1 MEISPHLRDGAS
13 GRRPGDWRLLFFAFL
28 CYYPL
33 EFRGRR
39 DFRPNPASNTM
50 DAPIAREPDD
60 LELLRQALEYPD
72 SHAGRHAASTL
83 LDRYRD
89 RVYIWCLR
97 YVREHEQAL
106 DMAQEVL
113 ISAYRNLGSFGGR
126 SQFGSWIF
134 SIARNRC
141 LSELRRPS
149 LLMDEEAD
157 PDEQATRQ
165 VPPDRDL
172 ENRLAEE
179 ELLELIRRRLDPVEQ
194 QALWLRCFEK
204 IPVEEITKLLAITEA
219 SGARGVLQRAR
230 RKLRA
235 ALAEENDAEG
245 GMDNE

>member
-1 MEISPHLRDGAS
+1 
-13 GRRPGDWRLLFFAFL
+13 
-28 CYYPL
+28 
-33 EFRGRR
+33 
-39 DFRPNPASNTM
+39 M
-50 DAPIAREPDD
+50 DARTAHVPDD
-60 LELLRQALEYPD
+60 MELLRQALEYPD
-72 SHAGRHAASTL
+72 SQAGRHAASML

-97 YVREHEQAL
+97 YVRDHEQAL

-134 SIARNRC
+134 SITRNRC

-157 PDEQATRQ
+157 PDQQAARQ
-165 VPPDRDL
+165 ESPDQDL

-179 ELLELIRRRLDPVEQ
+179 ELLELIRHRLDPVEQ

-204 IPVEEITKLLAITEA
+204 MSVDEITKLLAITKA

-235 ALAEENDAEG
+235 ALAEENDA
-245 GMDNE
+245 

>member
-1 MEISPHLRDGAS
+1 
-13 GRRPGDWRLLFFAFL
+13 
-28 CYYPL
+28 
-33 EFRGRR
+33 
-39 DFRPNPASNTM
+39 M
-50 DAPIAREPDD
+50 DARISHVLDD
-60 LELLRQALEYPD
+60 QELLRQALEYPD
-72 SHAGRHAASTL
+72 SQAGRHAASVL
-83 LDRYRD
+83 LDRYRE

-97 YVREHEQAL
+97 YVRDHEQAL

-134 SIARNRC
+134 SITRNRC

-157 PDEQATRQ
+157 PDDHASGQIS
-165 VPPDRDL
+165 PDRDL

-179 ELLELIRRRLDPVEQ
+179 ELLELIRHRLDPVEQ

-204 IPVEEITKLLAITEA
+204 MSVDEITKLLAITEA

-235 ALAEENDAEG
+235 ALAEENDA
-245 GMDNE
+245 

>member
-1 MEISPHLRDGAS
+1 
-13 GRRPGDWRLLFFAFL
+13 
-28 CYYPL
+28 
-33 EFRGRR
+33 
-39 DFRPNPASNTM
+39 M
-50 DAPIAREPDD
+50 DAIIDRESGDQDLLKQALDAPDSTTG
-60 LELLRQALEYPD
+60 RQA
-72 SHAGRHAASTL
+72 ASL
-83 LDRYRD
+83 LLGRYRQ

-97 YVREHEQAL
+97 YVRDHEQAL

-113 ISAYRNLGSFGGR
+113 LSAYRNLGSFGGR

-149 LLMDEEAD
+149 LLMDDEVD
-157 PDEQATRQ
+157 PDDRTSSQ
-165 VPPDRDL
+165 VPPDEDL

-179 ELLELIRRRLDPVEQ
+179 ELLEMIRMRLDAVEQ

-204 IPVEEITKLLAITEA
+204 IPVDEITRMLGIEEA

-235 ALAEENDAEG
+235 ALEDVEG
-245 GMDNE
+245 DS